1 MSKLTQAPPTEIGN
15 MLSSIINGGVYPLM
29 YPVIHYP
36 YESLRLTGEMRE
48 RYEYHH
54 GDFLDN
60 LHTILIKAANVSPD
74 NKQGFNFMISGKPVF
89 LLFYDWTLYISDDG
103 RLRR

>member
-1 MSKLTQAPPTEIGN
+1 MFEIPKDEIGPILN
-15 MLSSIINGGVYPLM
+15 SLMQGGVYPLM

-36 YESLRLTGEMRE
+36 YESLLLAGENRE

-54 GDFLDN
+54 GDSLDQ
-60 LHTILIKAANVSPD
+60 LHSLLAKTCHVQSD
-74 NKQGFNFMISGKPVF
+74 NKQGFNFMVSGKPVF
-89 LLFYDWTLYISDDG
+89 VLFYDWTLYISDDG